1 MDNKRVRKFLKELKG
16 IADFGDLV
24 IDLAL
29 GVFLMFVFSFMCQ
42 SLLSIDLIKK
52 LTSVHPLLIAV
63 PEFVIGLA
71 IISLILY
78 ALIRGMAIWAKVMI
92 LGFDFVPSLRLTR
105 MLKQNLKPNQREFK
119 EEDTRG
125 LSSRDYDLQDLSKAA
140 AKSFVAVSP
149 NKVMIAVRLPKNA
162 KIRSDYITDK
172 SLNSVVGDLLSSSI
186 LSDKFVS
193 NGGWLKP
200 NKLSFN
206 RGYWVKILNNKDR
219 VRMR

>member
-1 MDNKRVRKFLKELKG
+1 MDNKRVRKLIKKLKG

-24 IDLAL
+24 IYLAL
-29 GVFLMFVFSFMCQ
+29 GVFLMIVFNFMCQ
-42 SLLSIDLIKK
+42 SLLSIDLVKK
-52 LTSVHPLLIAV
+52 LVSMYPLLVVV
-63 PEFVIGLA
+63 PESVIGLV
-71 IISLILY
+71 IVLLILY

-92 LGFDFVPSLRLTR
+92 FGFDFVSSLRLTR
-105 MLKQNLKPNQREFK
+105 MLKQNLKPNQRELK

-140 AKSFVAVSP
+140 AKSFVAVGP
-149 NKVMIAVRLPKNA
+149 NKVMIVVRLPKNA

-172 SLNSVVGDLLSSSI
+172 NLNSVISDLLSSSI

-200 NKLSFN
+200 DKLSFN
-206 RGYWVKILNNKDR
+206 RGYWVKILNNKNR